1 VSVALLSGGTGG
13 AKLARG
19 LYELLGA
26 ELAVIANT
34 GDDTEVHGA
43 YVSPDPDLITFW
55 LADRIDSERGWG
67 LEGDTFAAMEML
79 RSLGRDTS
87 FSLGDRDLAL
97 CLERRRLLEE
107 GATLSEAH
115 AVIAKALGVD
125 AAVIPMSD
133 DRVRT
138 TVRSGERVLTL
149 HEFLIGERGAA
160 RIDDVVYE
168 GAATAG
174 GAPAALAALAAAEAI
189 VIGPSNP
196 ILSIAP
202 ILAVKAIREAIE
214 TASVPVIAVSPFVG
228 GEVLKGPTA
237 ACLAWAGRSSDTA
250 GVAAHYAGLIDA
262 MVADEAVAG
271 LRVLECDTWMG
282 AAGARRQ
289 VAEHVL
295 ALASELAG

>member
-1 VSVALLSGGTGG
+1 VSVVLLSGGTGG

-19 LYELLGA
+19 LYELLGT

-34 GDDTEVHGA
+34 GDDTEIHGA

-79 RSLGRDTS
+79 RTLGRDTS

-115 AVIAKALGVD
+115 AVIVKALGVD

-133 DRVRT
+133 DRIRT
-138 TVRSGERVLTL
+138 NVRSGERVLTL

-160 RIDDVVYE
+160 PIDDVAYE
-168 GAATAG
+168 GAAAAG
-174 GAPAALAALAAAEAI
+174 GAPAALAALVAAEAI

-196 ILSIAP
+196 ILSIGP
-202 ILAVKAIREAIE
+202 ILAVAAIREAIE
-214 TASVPVIAVSPFVG
+214 TASVPVVAVSPFVG

-250 GVAAHYAGLIDA
+250 GVAAHYADLIDA

-282 AAGARRQ
+282 AASARRQ
-289 VAEHVL
+289 VAENVL